1 MQIGRFFSKIK
12 AMIKR
17 IEKASISKEDLKKY
31 VQEINLS
38 QKAFP
43 VKEQREAIVA
53 LLKAW
58 DELSGAQKIV
68 LLSRD
73 FGEKFPKLKV
83 YGVISHDWPGLADT
97 TMGLFH
103 EKGWNIYFI
112 KAFSMEHRGEDLG
125 VILIAI
131 RVESP
136 ESMEKLR
143 RDEEDILKNIEYV
156 ITGSLSK
163 QSLIAEEIKKLKIYG
178 KITEEIRKIYQG
190 PYLKEIIE
198 EEAVKFVAARSREYL
213 EERRIEDL
221 ARLIIDNR
229 ILAGRVLEEDKP
241 QVRIRDLPTK
251 RGVFTA
257 ITAFDRMENL
267 SMEDLVRIIWHIYPD
282 HRIMFYKEYKRKGV
296 TVAHVE
302 VVDETGNP
310 LPPGI
315 KAKLEEFLSNPFL
328 IKQARRAGR
337 IQRIGGFEHYARA
350 IIPVLVREA
359 QNTGLPQVFFSVVGS
374 DEFYIHFKLIIVNK
388 TEVTHRI
395 IEELQGLK
403 GVEIRAAKIP
413 KEMGNWFHTVIDIRV
428 ALEYFS
434 SVEEIYNKLKTT
446 LEGIIGRFRD
456 FDKGMREMEKT
467 KFYHLSATLKEIPEK
482 ILREFYFNLEDFYRI
497 GASQKELEELL
508 RMGWDCYSSEGVPC
522 FRIGKVNSSMLLVLK
537 VPPDPR
543 ILPELAEAFYSCT
556 PIISRSEFGEW
567 DIIFLSLR
575 ECEDE
580 DKVRRKLLELLNK
593 GKT

>member
-1 MQIGRFFSKIK
+1 LQILYFFSKITP
-12 AMIKR
+12 MIKR
-17 IEKASISKEDLKKY
+17 IEKSSITKEDLKKY

-38 QKAFP
+38 QRAFP

-58 DELSGAQKIV
+58 DELDGEQKIV
-68 LLSRD
+68 LLSED
-73 FGEKFPKLKV
+73 FGVEFPKLKV

-103 EKGWNIYFI
+103 EKGWNVYFI

-136 ESMEKLR
+136 EKMEKLR
-143 RDEEDILKNIEYV
+143 LDEEDILRNIEYV

-178 KITEEIRKIYQG
+178 KIVEEIKKIYQG

-198 EEAVKFVAARSREYL
+198 EEAVKFVSARSREYL

-221 ARLIIDNR
+221 ARMVIDNR
-229 ILAGRVLEEDKP
+229 ILATKVLEEDKP

-257 ITAFDRMENL
+257 ITAFDRMEDL
-267 SMEDLVRIIWHIYPD
+267 SMEDLIRIIWHIYPD

-302 VVDETGNP
+302 VVDEGGNP

-315 KAKLEEFLSNPFL
+315 KKKIEEFLSNPFL

-337 IQRIGGFEHYARA
+337 IQKIGGFEHYARA

-374 DEFYIHFKLIIVNK
+374 DEFHIHFKLIIVNK

-395 IEELQGLK
+395 IEELQKLK

-413 KEMGNWFHTVIDIRV
+413 REMGNWFHTVIDIRV

-434 SVEEIYNKLKTT
+434 SVEEIYHRLKNT
-446 LEGIIGRFRD
+446 LERIIGRFRD

-467 KFYHLSATLKEIPEK
+467 KFQHLSSTLKEIPEK
-482 ILREFYFNLEDFYRI
+482 ILREFYFNLEDFYRV
-497 GASQKELEELL
+497 GASHQELEKLM
-508 RMGWDCYSSEGVPC
+508 RMGWECYSSDSIPC
-522 FRIGKVNSSMLLVLK
+522 FKVDRVNSSLILALK

-580 DKVRRKLLELLNK
+580 EEVRKKLLALLHRK
-593 GKT
+593 EP

>member
-1 MQIGRFFSKIK
+1 MQIQRFFSKINP
-12 AMIKR
+12 MIKR
-17 IEKASISKEDLKKY
+17 IEKSSITKEDLKKY
-31 VQEINLS
+31 VREINLS
-38 QKAFP
+38 QRAFP

-58 DELSGAQKIV
+58 DEVSGTQKIV
-68 LLSRD
+68 LLSQD
-73 FGEKFPKLKV
+73 FGEEFPKLKA

-112 KAFSMEHRGEDLG
+112 KAFSVEHRGEDLG

-131 RVESP
+131 RVESQQ
-136 ESMEKLR
+136 SMEKLR
-143 RDEEDILKNIEYV
+143 QDEEDILKNIEYV

-178 KITEEIRKIYQG
+178 KIVEEIKKIYQG

-198 EEAVKFVAARSREYL
+198 EEAVKFVSARSREYL

-221 ARLIIDNR
+221 AKLVIDNR
-229 ILAGRVLEEDKP
+229 ILAARVLEEDKP

-267 SMEDLVRIIWHIYPD
+267 SMEDLIRIIWHIYPE

-302 VVDETGNP
+302 VVDEAGNP

-315 KAKLEEFLSNPFL
+315 KSKMEEFLSNPFL

-337 IQRIGGFEHYARA
+337 IQKIGGFEHYARA

-395 IEELQGLK
+395 IEELQKLK

-413 KEMGNWFHTVIDIRV
+413 REMGSWFHTVIDIRV

-456 FDKGMREMEKT
+456 FDKGMREMERT
-467 KFYHLSATLKEIPEK
+467 KFHHLSATLKEIPKK
-482 ILREFYFNLEDFYRI
+482 ILREFYFSLEDFYRI
-497 GASQKELEELL
+497 GASQQELEKLM
-508 RMGWDCYSSEGVPC
+508 RMGWDCFSSESIPC
-522 FRIGKVNSSMLLVLK
+522 FKIGKVNSSLLLVLK
-537 VPPDPR
+537 VSPDPR
-543 ILPELAEAFYSCT
+543 ILPELAEAFYYCT

-575 ECEDE
+575 DCEDE
-580 DKVRRKLLELLNK
+580 GKVRKKLLELLSK
-593 GKT
+593 GRS